1 MVVQANLKDE
11 TLERIEKISGKHITK
26 GLDRL
31 INECIDKLEQK
42 THACKDSTED
52 EDAK

>member
-11 TLERIEKISGKHITK
+11 TLERIEKISGKRITK
-26 GLDRL
+26 GVDRL

-42 THACKDSTED
+42 THDCKDFAED
-52 EDAK
+52 EDGK